1 MGDEGAASYFRRSV
15 AQGGALRILPARVCV
30 EKRKAAGDNLAL
42 QRWATR
48 GRMHEFVGVGD
59 LKESEFGSVKADKL
73 QTQGQS

>member
-1 MGDEGAASYFRRSV
+1 
-15 AQGGALRILPARVCV
+15 V

-48 GRMHEFVGVGD
+48 GRMREFVGVGD